1 MELILYFFI
10 FVIGACLGSF
20 YHVVGYRMPI
30 GENWVSDRS
39 RCPGCSHELRFYELM
54 PILSYLFQKGKCRN
68 CQMKIKPIYLLSEIF
83 SGLLFVFPVWFYG
96 LDGFHS
102 GAIYIAWAFLSMLII
117 ITVSDL
123 YYQLILDKVL
133 LFFGAVLIILYVIY
147 PKYDLTSGLIGA
159 GVGFLTLYG
168 VGLLGQFLFKKE
180 ALGGGDIK
188 LYAVV
193 GFVLGIP
200 NTFLSIFLA
209 AILALIYLLFFVKD
223 KTKPIGFGPF
233 IAIAAYL
240 CFFYGTSLL
249 NWYFHLFI

>member
-1 MELILYFFI
+1 MSLIYLLVFF
-10 FVIGACLGSF
+10 IGACLGSF

-30 GENWVSDRS
+30 SENWVSDRS

-96 LDGFHS
+96 FDGFHS

-133 LFFGAVLIILYVIY
+133 FFFGVVLIILYAIY

-193 GFVLGIP
+193 GFVLGIS

-233 IAIAAYL
+233 IAIASYI
-240 CFFYGTSLL
+240 CFFYGTSFLD
-249 NWYFHLFI
+249 WYFHLFI

>member
-1 MELILYFFI
+1 
-10 FVIGACLGSF
+10 
-20 YHVVGYRMPI
+20 
-30 GENWVSDRS
+30 
-39 RCPGCSHELRFYELM
+39 
-54 PILSYLFQKGKCRN
+54 
-68 CQMKIKPIYLLSEIF
+68 MKIKPIYLLSEIF

-102 GAIYIAWAFLSMLII
+102 GAIYIAWAFLSMFII

-193 GFVLGIP
+193 GFVLGIS

-233 IAIAAYL
+233 IAIAAYI
-240 CFFYGTSLL
+240 CFFYGTSFL